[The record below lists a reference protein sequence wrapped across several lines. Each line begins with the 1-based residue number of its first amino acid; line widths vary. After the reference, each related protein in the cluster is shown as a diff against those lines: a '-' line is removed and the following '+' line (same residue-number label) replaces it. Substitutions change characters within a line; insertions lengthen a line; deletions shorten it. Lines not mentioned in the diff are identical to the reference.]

1 MEFVRTQYEKQYAL
15 LKRRLDETE
24 NQNEQ
29 LIAQNRSSSKE
40 LLLYKNLVDAPT
52 NPNSPTKSPDYQ
64 QLKLTIDKILEENQS
79 LYTELHHFKTSDPVY
94 EQVQLLEKTNKHL
107 KQELYQTI
115 NENNQLKKL
124 IHLDEIKHLKLRLTK
139 TLEECE
145 QLRLINKKLNQ
156 QQTPSPK
163 QVTKSLNFFGFINI
177 YQEIFYRDNVLVK
190 VNLF

>member
-124 IHLDEIKHLKLRLTK
+124 IHLDEIKHLKLHLTK